1 MSWIQAWR
9 AYDDDTLTAL
19 ANAGL
24 LRRAAK
30 DVEAGKLRWLEQRSD
45 GGTAQADGQQVQLDA
60 RGPQQARCDC
70 PARLSCRLR

>member
-24 LRRAAK
+24 SL
-30 DVEAGKLRWLEQRSD
+30 AGM
-45 GGTAQADGQQVQLDA
+45 DA
-60 RGPQQARCDC
+60 I
-70 PARLSCRLR
+70 